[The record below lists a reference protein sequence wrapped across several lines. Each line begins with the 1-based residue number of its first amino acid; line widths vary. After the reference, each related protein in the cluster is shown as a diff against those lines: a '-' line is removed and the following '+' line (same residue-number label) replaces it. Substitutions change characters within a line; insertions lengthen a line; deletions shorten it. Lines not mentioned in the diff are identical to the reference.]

1 MVVLSRP
8 SLIGGGSLVATF
20 SCRIGTPSGKVL
32 TEDREAESADR
43 LRHQLET
50 EGYYVF
56 QVRPR
61 SSYLPF
67 SVSFSSWRRV
77 QKKDLLILTQELFA
91 LIKAGL
97 PIPQVLDL
105 VIERQAQPRL
115 RQVLERVR
123 DAVKGGASL
132 SDAAAEHPEVF
143 PPLYVASLRVGEK
156 SGDLPDALARYT
168 HNLKRMIT
176 LQKKVS
182 SALFYPAILLGLT
195 TAVVIFL
202 LTVVV
207 PTFSQMYQDF
217 DAQLPYP
224 TQLLLALTDLV
235 RSQILIIIPALLIG
249 LLGLWQWRRTQAG
262 RLYLDYLVLR
272 LPLLGQAM
280 HQFSLA
286 TFCRTLGT
294 VLAGGMPMVPALQI
308 ATGSVQNHAAQE
320 QLERA
325 IPAVTG
331 GASVAAALEGARAA
345 PPLVLEMVGVGE
357 RTGALEEMLH
367 HVADFIEEELDYR
380 LSAMA
385 TLIEPVIMVVM
396 GLVVAGI
403 VIAMYL
409 PIFHLSSAIR

>member
-1 MVVLSRP
+1 M
-8 SLIGGGSLVATF
+8 ATF
-20 SCRIGTPSGKVL
+20 SCRIGTPTGKVL

-115 RQVLERVR
+115 RRVLERVR

-132 SDAAAEHPEVF
+132 SDASAEHPEVF

-249 LLGLWQWRRTQAG
+249 LFGLWQWRRTQAG

-385 TLIEPVIMVVM
+385 TLIEPIIMVVM

>member
-1 MVVLSRP
+1 VT
-8 SLIGGGSLVATF
+8 TF
-20 SCRIGTPSGKVL
+20 SCRIGTPTGKVL

-77 QKKDLLILTQELFA
+77 RKKDLLILNQELFA

-105 VIERQAQPRL
+105 VIERQVQPRL

-123 DAVKGGASL
+123 DAVKGGA
-132 SDAAAEHPEVF
+132 AAAEHPEVF

-176 LQKKVS
+176 LQKKVT
-182 SALFYPAILLGLT
+182 SALFYPAILMGLT

-249 LLGLWQWRRTQAG
+249 LFGLWQWRRTQTG
-262 RLYLDYLVLR
+262 RLYLDHLVLR

-286 TFCRTLGT
+286 MFCRTLGT
-294 VLAGGMPMVPALQI
+294 VLAGGMPMVSALQI
-308 ATGSVQNHAAQE
+308 ATGSVQNRAAQG

-357 RTGALEEMLH
+357 RTGALEEMLQ
-367 HVADFIEEELDYR
+367 HVADFIEEELDFR

-385 TLIEPVIMVVM
+385 TLIEPLIMVVM

-409 PIFHLSSAIR
+409 PIFHLSSAVR

>member
-176 LQKKVS
+176 LQKKVG

-308 ATGSVQNHAAQE
+308 ASGSVQNHAAQE

>member
-1 MVVLSRP
+1 M
-8 SLIGGGSLVATF
+8 ATF
-20 SCRIGTPSGKVL
+20 SCRIGTPTGKVL

-123 DAVKGGASL
+123 EAVRGGASL
-132 SDAAAEHPEVF
+132 SDAVAEHPEVF

-202 LTVVV
+202 ITVVV

-249 LLGLWQWRRTQAG
+249 LFGLWQWRRTQAG

-308 ATGSVQNHAAQE
+308 ASGSVQNHAAQE

>member
-1 MVVLSRP
+1 M
-8 SLIGGGSLVATF
+8 ATF
-20 SCRIGTPSGKVL
+20 SCRIGTPTGKVL

-43 LRHQLET
+43 LQHQLET

-67 SVSFSSWRRV
+67 SLSFSSWRRV
-77 QKKDLLILTQELFA
+77 QKKDLLILSQELFA

-115 RQVLERVR
+115 RRVLERVR

-176 LQKKVS
+176 LQKKVG

-249 LLGLWQWRRTQAG
+249 LFGLWQWRRTQAG
-262 RLYLDYLVLR
+262 RLFLDHLVLR
-272 LPLLGQAM
+272 LPLVGQAM

-308 ATGSVQNHAAQE
+308 ATGSVQNHGAQE

-385 TLIEPVIMVVM
+385 TLIEPLIMVVM

-409 PIFHLSSAIR
+409 PIFHLSSAVR